1 MFATEECMVYPTMR
15 LKYKL
20 YLNPPAGGP
29 LGIKLKHRI
38 GLAYLP
44 GALPCFEDFG
54 SIPTDIVR
62 GDGRVQGEKASEIL
76 DLIIIPG
83 GSLVESQSLTDE
95 VVREILKMADEGKFV
110 LGICSGLQVLS
121 KTTDIGRLSSTPIL
135 REGVGLLDAEFQP
148 LICTDRVSATV
159 VGKSFMTSNIGS
171 QVTGFH
177 CHTYGKLVLHDNVRP
192 ILVSHIQRA
201 NYKSA
206 PQDIVSGVTNKNG
219 NVVGVLMHALL
230 ERNPS
235 IIDSVA
241 KSLNLSAEDLQS
253 LREANTK
260 LRLQIESEVG
270 IFTSVTASNTTGQS
284 AKRPEILLITATGSG
299 SGKTFIVTGVA
310 GALKKQGFHV
320 GVVKVGGDIRDLVP
334 ALYLIKEPIR
344 DFSSIKIGDSG
355 WSPLTQVV
363 DEAAQKHDFIL
374 IEGAM
379 NAFTGMF
386 NDNVKRPTT
395 TAEVAVALDAPTILV
410 VGCDKEGIEGAV
422 INGLNYAKLMLN
434 LGIKVKG
441 VIFNKARIS
450 YLTDDIRRL
459 IKRAFKTLN
468 IELLGIVPRIELEGR
483 GMIPEVEIRYEE
495 FGAKAIDTIE
505 QNVNLD
511 LLAGLAEP
519 PKKIAVDYEAF
530 TEKFKNSLTTNSSK
544 SELTGGQPE
553 S

>member
-1 MFATEECMVYPTMR
+1 MVGLTMR

-20 YLNPPAGGP
+20 YLNPPTRGF
-29 LGIKLKHRI
+29 LGIKLKCRV

-44 GALPCFEDFG
+44 GALPCFEEFG
-54 SIPTDIVR
+54 SLPTDIVR
-62 GDGRVQGEKASEIL
+62 EDGQVEGKKASEMI

-83 GSLVESQSLTDE
+83 GSLVESQSLKEGVT
-95 VVREILKMADEGKFV
+95 REIFKMADEGKFV

-121 KTTDIGRLSSTPIL
+121 KATDIGRLSSAPIL
-135 REGVGLLDAEFQP
+135 RPGMGLLDAEFKP

-159 VGKSFMTSNIGS
+159 VGKSFMTNEVGS

-177 CHTYGKLVLHDNVRP
+177 CHTYGKMVIHDDAKP

-201 NYKSA
+201 NYKSE
-206 PQDIVSGVTNKNG
+206 PQDIVSGVANKNG

-235 IIDSVA
+235 IIQSIA
-241 KSLNLSAEDLQS
+241 KSLDLSDEELQS
-253 LREANTK
+253 VRNANAK
-260 LRLQIESEVG
+260 LRLEIQSEVG
-270 IFTSVTASNTTGQS
+270 ISTSVTSQRRAGKA
-284 AKRPEILLITATGSG
+284 AKRPEMLLITATGSG
-299 SGKTFIVTGVA
+299 SGKTFIVTGIA
-310 GALKKQGFHV
+310 GALKKRGFQV

-344 DFSSIKIGDSG
+344 DYSSIKIGESG
-355 WSPLTQVV
+355 WSPLNEVV
-363 DEAAQKHDFIL
+363 DEASQKHDFIL

-379 NAFTGMF
+379 NAFTGLF
-386 NDNVKRPTT
+386 NENVKRPTS
-395 TAEVAVALDAPTILV
+395 TAEVALALDAPTVLV

-422 INGLNYAKLMLN
+422 INGLNYANLMKS
-434 LGIKVKG
+434 LGIRVKG
-441 VIFNKARIS
+441 VVFNKARVS
-450 YLTDDIRRL
+450 YLTDETKRL

-495 FGAKAIDTIE
+495 FGAKAIETIE
-505 QNVNLD
+505 HNIDLD

-519 PKKIAVDYEAF
+519 PKKLDVDYDAF
-530 TEKFKNSLTTNSSK
+530 LEKFKNSLATHFNQSTF
-544 SELTGGQPE
+544 EGGRCQ